1 MFNEEKV
8 AQMAAYL
15 LKKHGGSM
23 RFIKLM
29 KLMYL
34 SDRKAMESLTGKG
47 RGLNAPPQFP
57 RHQISMQVNY
67 FTPSGKSQK
76 QSVRSKWQPLQLQ
89 MLQARSLAYLLRRFW

>member
-29 KLMYL
+29 YL

-57 RHQISMQVNY
+57 GI
-67 FTPSGKSQK
+67 KSPC
-76 QSVRSKWQPLQLQ
+76 R
-89 MLQARSLAYLLRRFW
+89 

>member
-1 MFNEEKV
+1 CETESRFMFNEEKV

-57 RHQISMQVNY
+57 GI
-67 FTPSGKSQK
+67 KSPC
-76 QSVRSKWQPLQLQ
+76 R
-89 MLQARSLAYLLRRFW
+89 